1 MKFRIT
7 FIQIASFTA
16 GAVLPSLIYG
26 ILAFLFV
33 VTTFSFSGQK
43 LSEKENTDAFV
54 FFSIVIIVF
63 ATYYVMFK
71 KYRSGKK
78 FTAAGIAIAGLI
90 PIYGLFYSGEI
101 YVSNLAYYKVFGQK
115 IWLEGEAKPF
125 KMAKTLVKKHSLI
138 GLSRQEAVEK
148 LGPNETPCKG
158 PVVDLIIYHT
168 TNWEWDLHILFK
180 NNKVKEAY
188 LYEEGLSN

>member
-90 PIYGLFYSGEI
+90 PIYGLFI
-101 YVSNLAYYKVFGQK
+101 
-115 IWLEGEAKPF
+115 
-125 KMAKTLVKKHSLI
+125 
-138 GLSRQEAVEK
+138 QEKFMSA
-148 LGPNETPCKG
+148 TW
-158 PVVDLIIYHT
+158 LIIKCLTKKYGWRVKLSHLRWLKHWSK
-168 TNWEWDLHILFK
+168 NIL
-180 NNKVKEAY
+180 
-188 LYEEGLSN
+188 L